1 MSNISDLVTAAKARL
16 LAAQQATAAQAAS
29 AAQHAEQVIT
39 TAKRCQG
46 VGENNTANA
55 VNKITLNTEQQQA
68 YDMAM
73 RGQNF
78 VLTGAAGTGKTTC
91 TQTIITNIQQCSH
104 IVPLSASTKHLM
116 RGAPAIVICGYTN
129 KAVNNIRKKLPKY
142 LQAHCITMHKLI
154 EFMPVYYDIIAPD
167 GSMKKTM
174 RFEPSYH
181 VANKL
186 PHISTIIYEEASM
199 IGTDLFQQVIDALPH
214 ATRTQHIF
222 LGDINQLPPIFGQSI
237 LGFKLIDLPVIELI
251 QVYRQALKSPI
262 IALATAIRKNRICD
276 LASFGHNGEAVP
288 GSTVDID
295 ITHGTK
301 FSPLVTKT
309 LSKANPIAIDCGTDG
324 TLIVKPYAQRIH
336 FNIAQPTLADW
347 LCREIDSG
355 SFLVAEDM
363 VLIPWN
369 QQFGTIQFN
378 KYIAQHISQKAG
390 QPVQEVIARGQKT
403 YWAIGDKVFINK
415 LEGFITKIE
424 PTIGYAGRIPAL
436 ASLTMNRDGK
446 DSANPEHNKHM
457 LRDAALSLE
466 LLETGTSSN
475 DEEQKNAA
483 SHTISIYIPDTDE
496 TVSISTAGDIN
507 NLIFAYALTVH
518 KSQGSE
524 WRKVV
529 VMLHALH
536 NRTVS
541 RELLY
546 TAVTRASKHLVIFCE
561 ADIKVG
567 KDVFRNT
574 IQQATE
580 KPEIVGDTLEQ
591 KLEFFKQKLAE
602 QKSIATQPED

>member
-1 MSNISDLVTAAKARL
+1 MSNISELVAAAKARL
-16 LAAQQATAAQAAS
+16 LAAQEAAAQQQS
-29 AAQHAEQVIT
+29 ADAQRAEQIVT
-39 TAKRCQG
+39 MAKPYQG
-46 VGENNTANA
+46 NNDKSED
-55 VNKITLNTEQQQA
+55 VNNKKITLNKEQQQA

-167 GSMKKTM
+167 GSLKKTM

-181 VANKL
+181 AMNKL

-199 IGTDLFQQVIDALPH
+199 IGTDLFQQVISALPYP
-214 ATRTQHIF
+214 TRTQHIF

-262 IALATAIRKNRICD
+262 IALATAIRKNRIQD
-276 LASFGHNGEAVP
+276 LATFEHS
-288 GSTVDID
+288 
-295 ITHGTK
+295 HGVA
-301 FSPLVTKT
+301 FSPLITRT

-324 TLIVKPYAQRIH
+324 TLTVKPYAQRIH

-436 ASLTMNRDGK
+436 ASLTMDRNGK

-466 LLETGTSSN
+466 LLEMGTSSN

-602 QKSIATQPED
+602 QKSIAAQPED

>member
-1 MSNISDLVTAAKARL
+1 MSNISELVAAAKARL
-16 LAAQQATAAQAAS
+16 QAAS
-29 AAQHAEQVIT
+29 AAQSEQKSKDEIRAASIMAAIKT
-39 TAKRCQG
+39 T
-46 VGENNTANA
+46 VDNDVSPN
-55 VNKITLNTEQQQA
+55 NKITLNKEQQQA

-142 LQAHCITMHKLI
+142 LQGHCITMHKLI

-181 VANKL
+181 AMNKL

-199 IGTDLFQQVIDALPH
+199 IDVGLFQQVISALPH
-214 ATRTQHIF
+214 PTRTQHIF

-237 LGFKLIDLPVIELI
+237 LGFKLIDLPVIELT

-262 IALATAIRKNRICD
+262 IALATAIRKNRIQD
-276 LASFGHNGEAVP
+276 LASFGHSMDSDNE
-288 GSTVDID
+288 
-295 ITHGTK
+295 THGTK

-309 LSKANPIAIDCGTDG
+309 LSKANSIAIDCGMDG
-324 TLIVKPYAQRIH
+324 TLTVRPYAQRIH

-424 PTIGYAGRIPAL
+424 PTIGYAGRIPAI
-436 ASLTMNRDGK
+436 ASLTMDRNGK

-466 LLETGTSSN
+466 LLEMGTSS
-475 DEEQKNAA
+475 DDVEQKNAA

-602 QKSIATQPED
+602 QKSIAAQIEED